1 MDMKLHEFSV
11 MCDFSAFV
19 KVFKEKSK
27 VDGSLES
34 YWIII
39 CLGIDKKHRKAQNHG
54 SGIC

>member
-34 YWIII
+34 Y
-39 CLGIDKKHRKAQNHG
+39 
-54 SGIC
+54 

>member
-39 CLGIDKKHRKAQNHG
+39 CLGIDKKPRKAQNHG